1 MERHILDL
9 CDRFQGAVDAESKLR
24 FLDAIADACAM
35 LKDDI
40 QLGDEMD
47 VVEEEGSIDILDP
60 KPVDGSDRINN
71 LPSEMLLN
79 ILKLHLASEHV
90 KRNADLMLVCK
101 KWKELVA
108 STPSFWNRI
117 EAAPHSSLRNVE
129 ACTLMVD
136 YCIRKSDKMPLD
148 LTLDLR
154 RLWDPR
160 NEPQERVG
168 PYLFVQPWEE
178 HYDDDVIQSI
188 SETAIQSFLSYTSDL
203 IQAFI
208 GGSNPRGVR
217 PRHMRRWRSFR
228 LFLSEWMDDDYI
240 PRIFDKFS
248 DPAPNLETLVLSHQL
263 NDSAWLED
271 TNDQLYQH
279 VFPGLQHLREFS
291 INAAIDLS
299 KFRRGRNSL
308 VSVSIVPT
316 TVSLASL
323 PNYPNLRTLHLALNS
338 YRGTPPDIPGTT
350 IALPHLTTLVVS
362 GDHSAALLTLVNS
375 PNIHRLRLSSPV
387 VLNYPASPLFGLV
400 RVLEWDILFKEDN
413 SNETRQSLSA
423 VLRQCILLTE
433 LVTRAGSWRPSSDP
447 MRKMIPE
454 ILAEHPLGNLRT
466 ITYLIPGDPE
476 FEASAVLGM
485 VALPPQ

>member
-1 MERHILDL
+1 L
-9 CDRFQGAVDAESKLR
+9 QGAVDAESKLR
-24 FLDAIADACAM
+24 FLDAIANACAV

-47 VVEEEGSIDILDP
+47 VVVEEDSIDILDP
-60 KPVDGSDRINN
+60 KPVDVSDRINN

-90 KRNADLMLVCK
+90 RRNADMMLVCK

-203 IQAFI
+203 IRAFV
-208 GGSNPRGVR
+208 GGSSTRGVR

-308 VSVSIVPT
+308 VSVSIYHLLPFQTIPIFVPF
-316 TVSLASL
+316 
-323 PNYPNLRTLHLALNS
+323 
-338 YRGTPPDIPGTT
+338 I
-350 IALPHLTTLVVS
+350 
-362 GDHSAALLTLVNS
+362 S
-375 PNIHRLRLSSPV
+375 P
-387 VLNYPASPLFGLV
+387 
-400 RVLEWDILFKEDN
+400 
-413 SNETRQSLSA
+413 
-423 VLRQCILLTE
+423 
-433 LVTRAGSWRPSSDP
+433 
-447 MRKMIPE
+447 
-454 ILAEHPLGNLRT
+454 
-466 ITYLIPGDPE
+466 
-476 FEASAVLGM
+476 
-485 VALPPQ
+485 